1 MRVNSSVVLIPL
13 FGVDVPASSEGVR
26 FGTELTRTETDSEVE
41 LMKVFRPAGLAAG
54 KKFGGSKVL
63 EILVV
68 GDQSDRA
75 ELIIRTLDRENTS
88 DGIIGGISLNDNGHI
103 RHPVRKH
110 RSSGEGGLESGESS
124 PTIVGEVPRGIF
136 ASKTSEGNHD
146 VGVVINEP
154 PIEIGEAQEGLN
166 VLHLAR
172 LRPVTDRLDFVG

>member
-68 GDQSDRA
+68 GDHIDRGRRALEIMPPRA
-75 ELIIRTLDRENTS
+75 ESFIDS
-88 DGIIGGISLNDNGHI
+88 
-103 RHPVRKH
+103 
-110 RSSGEGGLESGESS
+110 
-124 PTIVGEVPRGIF
+124 
-136 ASKTSEGNHD
+136 
-146 VGVVINEP
+146 
-154 PIEIGEAQEGLN
+154 Q
-166 VLHLAR
+166 
-172 LRPVTDRLDFVG
+172 